1 MPVKKTPSH
10 MIIRKG
16 EEYVYAGSIP
26 KKLQKLTR
34 ELKHESGR
42 KVVFV
47 AGTGEMLRAYVS
59 KKFYADMCKTKHP
72 WHGKGTLI

>member
-1 MPVKKTPSH
+1 MPISKTPLH
-10 MIIRKG
+10 MIIREG

-26 KKLQKLTR
+26 KKLQTLTR

-47 AGTGEMLRAYVS
+47 AGTGVMVRAYIS
-59 KKFYADMCKTKHP
+59 KKFYSDMCKTKRP
-72 WHGKGTLI
+72 WHGKGILK